1 MDKFEHILAKYRSK
15 LIAPVV
21 LFMAVLLLSV
31 FYFIFEVTPQPN
43 DECIWDPQMVTK
55 DSVGYFFQDVKLEGV
70 TWKAGIRDGDQL
82 LEINGKPILKL
93 YEASHILNSM
103 SEGDSALY
111 KVSRDEEIF
120 ETKVEVKKLIQF
132 GGLSFAILALI
143 WLIVG
148 FVVIKSKDDGIIQI
162 TFFRIGLAFV
172 LFASFNLLIVDNI
185 KNPLYEYPI
194 LVQIVDHLW
203 TFGTLFLPF
212 LILKFFWIFPKPI
225 KYFNRKWIDNL
236 LFIIPTFLFLLLVLV
251 KYIFVYQG
259 AVNVYKFYGVMAV
272 GSILSIF
279 ISGFIG
285 LISLFVN
292 YLKIKNEK
300 DRKPIFVILVAY
312 TIGILAAIYTFVLVT
327 AGNPAMRFNQ
337 PEVFLPLILI
347 ALLPV
352 AFGYSIF
359 KYSLM
364 DVSDVVKTTLLYGF
378 ATISIAATYFFVI
391 YILGQTLSS
400 AIGTEYQGLIAGV
413 IFVAFAIIFQ
423 STKDKFQN
431 LIIRKF
437 YPEQFAYQKVL
448 CKFSNDVVTIVG
460 LENILKSTTNTFIEA
475 LKLAVFGIVLKN
487 NSNGKFELREG
498 VGLNNSSL
506 ILNTNEESLIS
517 FLKNKRDTKQAL
529 VIDDSDFNLACPES
543 AETLIAQGIYTVIPL
558 IIKNKIV
565 GLLLFGLKYSGS
577 RFAGKDIELL
587 TAAANQTAVSIENA
601 RLYESEKEKL
611 ILDRDLENARKIQN
625 SLLPSVIPKIKGL
638 DISGTMLPAMQVGG
652 DYFDV
657 IKVSESKVFAV
668 VGDVS
673 GKGLAASFYMSKLQ
687 TMVKLYCNEESTPF
701 DVLTKINS
709 RIFKEME
716 KNWFIT
722 CTIALFNSENKSVKI
737 CRAGHTP
744 ISVVTDGVVQDFIPS
759 GIGMGLEAGR
769 LFEKNLEQMELPLTE
784 KSLFC
789 LYSDGV
795 NEAMNS
801 EDEMFGINN
810 FNKILISESNLD
822 TSIIQEKIISSL
834 KDHRG
839 TAPQNDD
846 ITFVLVKI
854 NNV

>member
-1 MDKFEHILAKYRSK
+1 
-15 LIAPVV
+15 
-21 LFMAVLLLSV
+21 MAVLLLID

-43 DECIWDPQMVTK
+43 DECIWEPQEVSK
-55 DSVGYFFQDVKLEGV
+55 DSVGYFFKDVKVEGV

-82 LEINGKPILKL
+82 LEINGKPIVKL

-103 SEGDSALY
+103 QEGDSALY
-111 KVSRDEEIF
+111 KVSRDDEII

-148 FVVIKSKDDGIIQI
+148 FVVIKSKDDGIIQVV
-162 TFFRIGLAFV
+162 FFRIGLAFV
-172 LFASFNLLIVDNI
+172 LFASFNILIVDNI
-185 KNPLYEYPI
+185 KNPIYDYPI

-212 LILKFFWIFPKPI
+212 LILKFFWIFPNPI

-236 LFIIPTFLFLLLVLV
+236 LYIVPAFLFLSLVLV
-251 KYIFVYQG
+251 KYLYVYQG
-259 AVNVYKFYGVMAV
+259 AVNAYKFYGAMAV
-272 GSILSIF
+272 GSVLAIF

-312 TIGILAAIYTFVLVT
+312 TIGILAAIYTFVLIT
-327 AGNPAMRFNQ
+327 TGSPAMRFNQ
-337 PEVFLPLILI
+337 PEVFLPIILI
-347 ALLPV
+347 ALLPI

-378 ATISIAATYFFVI
+378 ATIGIAATYFFVI

-448 CKFSNDVVTIVG
+448 YRFSNDVVTIVG
-460 LENILKSTTNTFIEA
+460 LENILRSTTNTFIEA
-475 LKLAVFGIVLKN
+475 LKLAVFGIVIKEGASGKYLLK
-487 NSNGKFELREG
+487 EG

-506 ILNTNEESLIS
+506 VLYANEEKTMN
-517 FLKNKRDTKQAL
+517 FLNKKKEAKQAL
-529 VIDDSDFNLACPES
+529 VINDSDFNSVYPES

-565 GLLLFGLKYSGS
+565 GFLLFGLKYSGS

-611 ILDRDLENARKIQN
+611 IIDRDLENARKIQN

-638 DISGTMLPAMQVGG
+638 DISGAMLPAMQVGG

-657 IKVSESKVFAV
+657 IKVSDSKVFVV

-687 TMVKLYCNEESTPF
+687 TMVKLYSNEKNTPF

-709 RIFKEME
+709 KIYIEME

-722 CTIALFNSENKSVKI
+722 CTIALFDSEKKSVKI

-744 ISVVTDGVVQDFIPS
+744 ISVVTDGVAKDFIPK
-759 GIGMGLEAGR
+759 GIGMGLEEGT
-769 LFEKNLEQMELPLTE
+769 LFEKNLEQMELPLTD

-795 NEAMNS
+795 NEAMNN
-801 EDEMFGINN
+801 ENEMFGIDK
-810 FNKILISESNLD
+810 FNEILISESKFE
-822 TSIIQEKIISSL
+822 TSKIQEKITQSL
-834 KDHRG
+834 KNHRG

-846 ITFVLVKI
+846 ITFVLVKVI
-854 NNV
+854 